1 MLDAFKFENEDKF
14 TGNEHSMLFS
24 WQNNM
29 CILAINYFRPL
40 LLSYSREA
48 KWKILKFLM
57 KKFLLRSER
66 FTVPCC
72 SNIILIDQCT
82 QDPSHLTWLRSC
94 YWLCL
99 FRTWER
105 GRRARAPS
113 TRRCGGP
120 RSCASRCP
128 GRAPGCPWTTSP
140 TSSRS
145 RWVHVGI
152 YLRHHQLLFVD
163 QNQNNTH
170 FYFEQPHLLYL
181 NTKNYLFCTKQSVP
195 WHHQFHRHNSPQRCI
210 DIQHFGSISKWFY

>member
-145 RWVHVGI
+145 RWVHKGI
-152 YLRHHQLLFVD
+152 YLRHHQLLICRSEP
-163 QNQNNTH
+163 
-170 FYFEQPHLLYL
+170 EQHTLLFWATSFTLFKHKSLFILYE
-181 NTKNYLFCTKQSVP
+181 TKRALAPPIPSA
-195 WHHQFHRHNSPQRCI
+195 
-210 DIQHFGSISKWFY
+210 